1 MSLLPLQKISPRKAS
16 EDARQYAYRVLRYF
30 ILNLHLPPGRK
41 MNEIEFADALGISR
55 TPVNDT
61 FNKLSRKNLVD
72 IIPQKGAFVSKIDT
86 RRIEQTLWIHGQL
99 GSSMIKNIFIRN
111 VKRPQFDIL
120 YLILEEMEDHLSH
133 GDLTQSARLI
143 TDYYKHLYELGG
155 KMDYIWESVQIAG
168 MDLQRFLYLS
178 TEEIGTT
185 RNYMLDLT
193 SLTDAMAQRDTDLA
207 CTIYHHHLSR
217 IFLLLPALMEVNP
230 HYFTDQRNK
239 ESDEIPDNII

>member
-55 TPVNDT
+55 TPVHDT
-61 FNKLSRKNLVD
+61 LYNLSRKNLVD

-86 RRIEQTLWIHGQL
+86 RRIEQTLWIHDQL
-99 GSSMIKNIFIRN
+99 GTTMIKNIFIRN

-120 YLILEEMEDHLSH
+120 YLILEEMEDYLSH
-133 GDLTQSARLI
+133 GDLSQSARLI
-143 TDYYKHLYELGG
+143 TNYYKLLYELGG
-155 KMDYIWESVQIAG
+155 KMDYIWESVQIAA
-168 MDLQRFLYLS
+168 MDWQRFLYLS
-178 TEEIGTT
+178 AEDIVAT
-185 RNYMLDLT
+185 RSYLSDLT
-193 SLTDAMAQRDTDLA
+193 DLTDAMAQRDTDRA

-217 IFLLLPALMEVNP
+217 IFLLLPALMEDNP
-230 HYFTDQRNK
+230 HYFMDQRSK
-239 ESDEIPDNII
+239 ELDEEPDSIE

>member
-86 RRIEQTLWIHGQL
+86 RRIEQTLWIHEQL

-143 TDYYKHLYELGG
+143 TEYYKLLYELGG

-178 TEEIGTT
+178 TKVIGAT
-185 RNYMLDLT
+185 RNYLSDLT
-193 SLTDAMAQRDTDLA
+193 SLTDSIAQRDTDLA

-217 IFLLLPALMEVNP
+217 IFLLLPSLMEGNP
-230 HYFTDQRNK
+230 HYFIDQRSK
-239 ESDEIPDNII
+239 ESDERPDIIK